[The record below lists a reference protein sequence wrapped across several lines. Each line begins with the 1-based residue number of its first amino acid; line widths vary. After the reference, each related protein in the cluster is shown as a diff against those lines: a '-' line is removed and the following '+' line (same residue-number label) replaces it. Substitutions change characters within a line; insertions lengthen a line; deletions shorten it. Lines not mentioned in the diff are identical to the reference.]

1 MDSAPYSC
9 LGSGTE
15 VGAGFQT
22 PCSPAQEV
30 GEGSRVGP
38 GLEPGLA
45 ADRIPAPLV
54 PACIRLWLPAPA
66 LPLCMCDPRCL
77 IITRGRRSCKQVF
90 DIHGLLCL

>member
-45 ADRIPAPLV
+45 ADRIPAPLGGPGQTIQV
-54 PACIRLWLPAPA
+54 K
-66 LPLCMCDPRCL
+66 DHVL
-77 IITRGRRSCKQVF
+77 INTCSGASRVYSK
-90 DIHGLLCL
+90 